1 MMNNQNPAGS
11 AEALEIPEIK
21 PPVCQLETCKTGR
34 MLHVG
39 VLSNPLSGGNRKGL
53 DGIKGILAGH
63 SHASHCEV
71 QTPSEVV
78 SALADF
84 ARKEVD
90 VIAVNGGDGTIQ
102 AVHTA
107 LFHHQ
112 PFETLP
118 FLALLRAG
126 TDSIIARDIGLRG
139 SRDRAL
145 RMLLNWARA
154 GRGGDVIRQRPIL
167 RVQLKPDLEPLYGMI
182 FGAAV
187 AYQGIQ
193 FCRRR
198 IHRLGLHG
206 ELAPGLTLA
215 RFLMAVARRDRRYV
229 NAVPLRIG
237 LNQNPPFQQDF
248 LLVLICTLERL
259 FLGLRPYW
267 GTENG
272 PLRFTAVSGRP
283 RRLLRALP
291 LLACGRKSRH
301 ATAEN
306 GYFSHNVHVVRLSLN
321 SGFTLDGQL
330 YQPDPG
336 SPPLIVQYG
345 GHASFLRL

>member
-1 MMNNQNPAGS
+1 MNNPNPSGS
-11 AEALEIPEIK
+11 AAALEIPEIK

-53 DGIKGILAGH
+53 NAVRGILAGH
-63 SHASHCEV
+63 SHATHCEV

-90 VIAVNGGDGTIQ
+90 VIAVNGGDGTMQ

-126 TDSIIARDIGLRG
+126 TDSIIARDVGLRG
-139 SRDRAL
+139 SRERAL
-145 RMLLNWARA
+145 RMLLNWARS
-154 GRGGDVIRQRPIL
+154 GKGGDVIQQRPIL
-167 RVQLKPDLEPLYGMI
+167 RVQMQPDGEPRYGMI

-215 RFLMAVARRDRRYV
+215 RFLMAIARRDRRFV
-229 NAVPLRIG
+229 KGVPLSIG
-237 LNQNPPFQQDF
+237 LNQKPAFQKDF

-267 GTENG
+267 GIEDG
-272 PLRFTAVSGRP
+272 PLRFTAVSAKP
-283 RRLLRALP
+283 RCLLRALP
-291 LLACGRKSRH
+291 LLARGRKSRH
-301 ATAEN
+301 GTPEN

-321 SGFTLDGQL
+321 SGFTLDGEL
-330 YQPDPG
+330 YLPDPG
-336 SPPLIVQYG
+336 PVSLLVQYG
-345 GHASFLRL
+345 GQASFLRL